1 MLPPIGISY
10 TIMNNAKALKKV
22 DKEYPKAGIIKK
34 SLYTI
39 GYSMM
44 YMTQEI
50 FSLTDVND
58 VVVIGTIFTRG
69 ENAIDI
75 QGNKQPKLD
84 QSISF
89 GGAAIPFVIGAL
101 VKKFVDGIQLA
112 NKISKRTSLAENF
125 YKKVGW
131 NVDHIDGIN
140 FNNPV
145 SGVTLDSDTVL
156 YQWTID
162 GKLVDYFTNSPI
174 NKDWGIPQM
183 PDGTPAFTDKL
194 TGQLKP
200 RTLIKVE

>member
-1 MLPPIGISY
+1 LEVGRMLPPIGISY

-34 SLYTI
+34 SLYTN

-89 GGAAIPFVIGAL
+89 GGATIPFVIGAL

-125 YKKVGW
+125 YKKVG
-131 NVDHIDGIN
+131 
-140 FNNPV
+140 
-145 SGVTLDSDTVL
+145 
-156 YQWTID
+156 
-162 GKLVDYFTNSPI
+162 
-174 NKDWGIPQM
+174 
-183 PDGTPAFTDKL
+183 
-194 TGQLKP
+194 
-200 RTLIKVE
+200 